1 MAKRTRAR
9 SRFRALLHEVEF
21 VAGHDGFLRG
31 KPEPELLFVAIAQD
45 DERICLLQTSRRKLA
60 LAKGGF
66 PCVAELPNKLVINAR
81 VPKWAR
87 QIALL
92 CLGLENDGGKDIDL
106 LASALDDLSS
116 WKVRA
121 TDSSIAAPFA
131 LDELT
136 VLPPTPAP
144 TAMPVRLS
152 YQGEDA
158 GALCKKDD
166 WVAASLALLDARKA
180 AGNTWK
186 MRLRSADRQN
196 DWKPKVELRL

>member
-1 MAKRTRAR
+1 MASRNKAR

-31 KPEPELLFVAIAQD
+31 KPEPELMFVAIAQD
-45 DERICLLQTSRRKLA
+45 EERICLMQLSRRKLA
-60 LAKGGF
+60 LSGKF

-81 VPKWAR
+81 VPRWTR

-92 CLGLENDGGKDIDL
+92 CLAVENDGGKDIDL
-106 LASALDDLSS
+106 LATALDDLSA
-116 WKVRA
+116 WKTRS

-131 LDELT
+131 LDELS

-144 TAMPVRLS
+144 TAMKVRLS

-158 GALCKKDD
+158 GSLCKKDD
-166 WVAASLALLDARKA
+166 WIAASLVLLDAFKVA
-180 AGNTWK
+180 SNTWT
-186 MRLRSADRQN
+186 MRLLSDDRKN